1 MSADLGL
8 VDYEFWHGDLSGNGL
23 DFGLN
28 SNVDVMKV
36 EGLTDQNALVS
47 DRQHHNQFGDIP
59 GVYLARSRLIVFE
72 LDVRKGALSDTAW
85 RDLIDDVEGEFT
97 IVKDINELEDGSQL
111 HWQVPG
117 NPERFLRARC
127 VKRKRIMEPDSELG
141 LTRIAVQLRASD
153 PRFYTA
159 APNTDLANTGTFTV
173 TNNGKQRAY
182 PRILFERALG
192 GTSVKITNNDTGV
205 VFEVTGLGGTV
216 DLTAD
221 MDQLVRGATGLVVFR
236 ATTNDYP
243 DWIQPRTPFYLR
255 PGTNSITLQA
265 GDDVGFTWW
274 DTFV

>member
-1 MSADLGL
+1 MSTDLGL
-8 VDYEFWHGDLSGNGL
+8 LDYEFYYGVAAGGDL

-28 SNVDVMKV
+28 TNIDVMKV

-47 DRQHHNQFGDIP
+47 DKQHHNQFGDIP
-59 GVYLARSRLIVFE
+59 GTHLARSRLIVFE

-85 RDLIDDVEGEFT
+85 RDLIDDVEEHFT
-97 IVKDINELEDGSQL
+97 IDKDNENEL

-117 NPERFLRARC
+117 NPERFLRCRC

-153 PRFYTA
+153 PRFYVA
-159 APNTDLANTGTFTV
+159 APNTDPANTGSFVV
-173 TNNGKQRAY
+173 TNNGKQKAY
-182 PRILFERALG
+182 PVILFERALG
-192 GTSVKITNNDTGV
+192 GTSVKITHDDTGV
-205 VFEVTGLGGTV
+205 IFEVTGLGGTA

-221 MDQLVRGATGLVVFR
+221 MDKLVRGDTGLVVFR
-236 ATTNDYP
+236 TGFNDYA
-243 DWIQPRTPFYLR
+243 DWIQPRTPFYLQ
-255 PGTNSITLQA
+255 PGTNNITLDA